1 MAHPKSKISKQRKN
15 KRRTHKKATVPQ
27 IAVCKTTG
35 EPHLFHRAYWS
46 EGSMYYKGQVV
57 IQAEEIDE

>member
-35 EPHLFHRAYWS
+35 EAHYTIELT
-46 EGSMYYKGQVV
+46 GLMVV
-57 IQAEEIDE
+57 CIIRVKL